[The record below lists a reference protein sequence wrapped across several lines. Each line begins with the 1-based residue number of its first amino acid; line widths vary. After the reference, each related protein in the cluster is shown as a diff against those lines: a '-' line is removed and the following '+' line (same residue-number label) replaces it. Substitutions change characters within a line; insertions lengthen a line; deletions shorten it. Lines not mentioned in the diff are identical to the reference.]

1 MVKEDVKSKA
11 TDGKSA
17 KVSKEQSSKANDVS
31 TNKAAADKTVESTNE
46 FGFIP
51 TTPAEQE
58 ERRRKLWQI
67 GLVLGGMLV
76 AIIVLVVSLVAYS
89 VGYNLANSNS
99 SADDDNV
106 INVNQSSDSS
116 TEVDIPDEALAYQS
130 QDMVGE
136 GQIPDHYRG
145 AGDNAQITVVEY
157 ADYSCSH
164 CINLASHINELY
176 DKYGDKVRFIYRH
189 YNVGFTY
196 SGVTAKLAEAAY
208 VAGGE
213 DAYWKMQDKIFGDSE
228 WVQGSYMDDAALDDK
243 IRSYAGDVGVDGQA
257 LVDAYHDSANNGI
270 DAKIA
275 RDDELASQ
283 ANVTGTP
290 TVFIGKE
297 SVSGTADAISQKLD
311 ELLG

>member
-1 MVKEDVKSKA
+1 MTKEDVKSKA
-11 TDGKSA
+11 TDGKST
-17 KVSKEQSSKANDVS
+17 KVSKEQPSKANDAS
-31 TNKAAADKTVESTNE
+31 ANKAAADKTVESTNE

-58 ERRRKLWQI
+58 AKRRKLWQI
-67 GLVLGGMLV
+67 GLVLGGMLL
-76 AIIVLVVSLVAYS
+76 AIVVLIVSLVAYS
-89 VGYNLANSNS
+89 IGYNLANSNS
-99 SADDDNV
+99 SADDDNIV
-106 INVNQSSDSS
+106 NVEQSSDSS
-116 TEVDIPDEALAYQS
+116 QESDIPDEALAYQS

-145 AGDNAQITVVEY
+145 AGDDAQITVVEY
-157 ADYSCSH
+157 ADYACSH
-164 CINLASHINELY
+164 CISLANDINDIY
-176 DKYGDKVRFIYRH
+176 NKYGDKVRFIYRH

-213 DAYWKMQDKIFGDSE
+213 DAYWKMQDQLFNDST
-228 WVQGSYMDDAALDDK
+228 WYQGAYMDDAALDDK
-243 IRSYAGDVGVDGQA
+243 IRSYADAVGVDGQA

-270 DAKIA
+270 DAKIS
-275 RDDELASQ
+275 RDESLAGQ
-283 ANVTGTP
+283 ANVSGTP

-297 SVSGTADAISQKLD
+297 SVSGTADAITSKLD

>member
-11 TDGKSA
+11 TDGKSTKA
-17 KVSKEQSSKANDVS
+17 SKEQPSKTNDINA
-31 TNKAAADKTVESTNE
+31 NKAAVDKTVESTNE
-46 FGFIP
+46 FGFVP

-67 GLVLGGMLV
+67 GLVLGGMCLAV
-76 AIIVLVVSLVAYS
+76 VVLVVGLVAYS
-89 VGYNLANSNS
+89 IGYNLANENS
-99 SADDDNV
+99 SADDSNI
-106 INVNQSSDSS
+106 INVEQSSDSGQE
-116 TEVDIPDEALAYQS
+116 TDIPDEALAYQS

-145 AGDNAQITVVEY
+145 TGDDAQITVVEY
-157 ADYSCSH
+157 ADFTCSH
-164 CINLASHINELY
+164 CINLAGNINDIY
-176 DKYGDKVRFIYRH
+176 DQYGDKVRFIYRH

-196 SGVTAKLAEAAY
+196 SGVTSKLAEAAY
-208 VAGGE
+208 VVGGE
-213 DAYWKMQDKIFGDSE
+213 DAYWKMQDKLFNDSTWAYGE
-228 WVQGSYMDDAALDDK
+228 YMDDAALEDK
-243 IRSYAGDVGVDGQA
+243 IRSYAGDIGVDAQK

-275 RDDELASQ
+275 RDAELASQ
-283 ANVTGTP
+283 ASVTGTP
-290 TVFIGKE
+290 TVFVGKE